1 MICCGLCILISFCL
15 LYHANQIMF
24 FCVYPTTLA
33 LNQSKVTVDSPST
46 KVISQEEPAVSAL
59 DTAGNNTVVMAQ
71 SDKNEDGTLVV
82 CIPITFCLLYH
93 ANLIMFFV
101 YTQRQ

>member
-46 KVISQEEPAVSAL
+46 KVISQVDAVISAL
-59 DTAGNNTVVMAQ
+59 DAAGNNTVVMPQ
-71 SDKNEDGTLVV
+71 SDKTEEGAFIVS
-82 CIPITFCLLYH
+82 IPICFCLLYH

-101 YTQRQ
+101 YTQPL